1 MKTFFDI
8 YEEMKSKH
16 EDVIY
21 LFRAGNYYV
30 AMLDDA
36 LQIQLITKDDYLCQ
50 QYVNEEEQVCVQVSI
65 EKEELDN
72 VLSLLVR
79 AGKRVAICERNGK

>member
-1 MKTFFDI
+1 MKTFLDT

-21 LFRAGNYYV
+21 LFRAGNYYA
-30 AMLDDA
+30 AMMNDA
-36 LQIQLITKDDYLCQ
+36 LQIQLITKDDYLCK
-50 QYVNEEEQVCVQVSI
+50 QYVNEEGQVCVQVSI

-72 VLSLLVR
+72 VLPLLVR
-79 AGKRVAICERNGK
+79 AGKRVAICERNDK

>member
-1 MKTFFDI
+1 MKTFRDI
-8 YEEMKSKH
+8 YEDMKEKH

-50 QYVNEEEQVCVQVSI
+50 QYVNEEGQVCVQVSI

-72 VLSLLVR
+72 VLPLLVR
-79 AGKRVAICERNGK
+79 AGKRVAICERNDK

>member
-21 LFRAGNYYV
+21 LFRAGNYYI

-36 LQIQLITKDDYLCQ
+36 LQVQLITKGYTCQ
-50 QYVNEEEQVCVQVSI
+50 HYVNEKGQGCVQVSI

-72 VLSLLVR
+72 VLPLLVR
-79 AGKRVAICERNGK
+79 AGKRVAICERNDK

>member
-16 EDVIY
+16 ENVIY

-36 LQIQLITKDDYLCQ
+36 LQVQLITKDYIYQ
-50 QYVNEEEQVCVQVSI
+50 HYVNEKGQDCVQVSF
-65 EKEELDN
+65 EKDELDN
-72 VLSLLVR
+72 VLPQLVR
-79 AGKRVAICERNGK
+79 AGKRVAICERNDK

>member
-36 LQIQLITKDDYLCQ
+36 MQVQLITKDYICQ
-50 QYVNEEEQVCVQVSI
+50 HYINEKGQGCVQVSF
-65 EKEELDN
+65 EKDELDN
-72 VLSLLVR
+72 VLPQLVR
-79 AGKRVAICERNGK
+79 AGKRVAICERNDK

>member
-21 LFRAGNYYV
+21 LFRAGRYYV

-36 LQIQLITKDDYLCQ
+36 LQVQLITKDYICQ
-50 QYVNEEEQVCVQVSI
+50 HYVNEKGQDCVQVSF
-65 EKEELDN
+65 EKDELDN
-72 VLSLLVR
+72 VLPQLVR
-79 AGKRVAICERNGK
+79 AGKRIAICERNDK

>member
-1 MKTFFDI
+1 MKTFRDI
-8 YEEMKSKH
+8 YEDMKEKH
-16 EDVIY
+16 GDVIY

-30 AMLDDA
+30 AMMDDA

-50 QYVNEEEQVCVQVSI
+50 QCVNEQGQSCVQVSI

-72 VLSLLVR
+72 VLPQLVR